1 MSNKDLQTF
10 KASDL
15 QKPIKKGGTEKKA
28 ASPAQHDAKS
38 KKEESSSVGFESI
51 EQTLDTMSHDAIKA
65 QLAELIDQIEALGD
79 QASNNRGKSEA
90 DKAIIAV
97 ERTMEL
103 LAYLY
108 QTRDDILKE
117 AQAGK

>member
-1 MSNKDLQTF
+1 MPNKDLQSF

-15 QKPIKKGGTEKKA
+15 QKPAKKGGPEKKA
-28 ASPAQHDAKS
+28 TPAAQHDVKS
-38 KKEESSSVGFESI
+38 KKEETSVWFESI
-51 EQTLDTMSHDAIKA
+51 EHTLDTMSHDAIKA

-97 ERTMEL
+97 ERTSEL

-108 QTRDDILKE
+108 KTRDDILKE